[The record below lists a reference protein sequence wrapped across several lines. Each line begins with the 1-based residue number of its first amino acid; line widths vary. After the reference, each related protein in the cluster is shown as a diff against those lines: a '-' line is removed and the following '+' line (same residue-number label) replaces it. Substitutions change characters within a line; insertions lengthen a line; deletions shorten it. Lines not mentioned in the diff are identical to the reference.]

1 MLCSYYSR
9 GEDSS
14 SQFDS
19 LKIAKSPSYKK
30 HLNQYNVI
38 FINMSL
44 EFNSARHDV
53 NQMISSVTSSI
64 VKELKEAYPQVVF
77 NSPDKLYEA
86 LDDVFSVSKVP
97 FVFTIDEW
105 DRIMREKKE
114 DAQSLKLYLE
124 WLEGIFKDQSYI
136 ALAYMTG
143 ILPIKKYGNQS
154 ALNMFNEFSMT
165 DPDNFAPFIGFTEKS
180 SNSRC

>member
-53 NQMISSVTSSI
+53 NQMISSITSSI

-97 FVFTIDEW
+97 FVLMNGIASCV
-105 DRIMREKKE
+105 RKKKM
-114 DAQSLKLYLE
+114 LKV
-124 WLEGIFKDQSYI
+124 
-136 ALAYMTG
+136 
-143 ILPIKKYGNQS
+143 
-154 ALNMFNEFSMT
+154 
-165 DPDNFAPFIGFTEKS
+165 
-180 SNSRC
+180 

>member
-1 MLCSYYSR
+1 
-9 GEDSS
+9 
-14 SQFDS
+14 
-19 LKIAKSPSYKK
+19 
-30 HLNQYNVI
+30 
-38 FINMSL
+38 MSL

-97 FVFTIDEW
+97 FVFIVDEW

-114 DAQSLKLYLE
+114 DAQSLN
-124 WLEGIFKDQSYI
+124 YI
-136 ALAYMTG
+136 
-143 ILPIKKYGNQS
+143 
-154 ALNMFNEFSMT
+154 LN
-165 DPDNFAPFIGFTEKS
+165 G
-180 SNSRC
+180 